1 MAQQLAL
8 DLGGAPPA
16 SLANFIGNTEVV
28 RALNELLDN
37 DCPRYG
43 QQNIYL
49 CGQPGSGR
57 THLLAAACAHVQ
69 RQGQISCS
77 LGSYSGARDFFYST
91 HVTLYTVDDVEQLDN
106 LRQIALFNLF
116 NQIVPGQQ
124 KLICAGAEV
133 PLGLKVREDL
143 RTRLAWGLV
152 FRLNP
157 LSDDEKIT
165 ALMQA
170 AQARGLQLSPDVPTW
185 LIKHYQ
191 RDLRSLMR
199 VLDALD
205 QFSLEK
211 KRAVTLPLMRELFAR
226 LGE

>member
-28 RALNELLDN
+28 RALNELLDS
-37 DCPRYG
+37 DCLGYG

-49 CGQPGSGR
+49 CGPPGSGR

-77 LGSYSGARDFFYST
+77 LGSYSGTRDFSYST

-133 PLGLKVREDL
+133 PLGLRVREDL

-165 ALMQA
+165 VLMQA
-170 AQARGLQLSPDVPTW
+170 AQARGLQLSPEVPTW

-191 RDLRSLMR
+191 RDLRSLMGI
-199 VLDALD
+199 LDALD
-205 QFSLEK
+205 QFSMEK